1 MSDDAGAVLT
11 SRFSPPVTRLLAFG
25 WAAALA
31 FVFLFSYDA
40 FLIPV
45 QFAQIM
51 AVNLPA
57 LRIGPQFGG
66 FWLARLADAGCVA
79 AILLTAFGTGA
90 LVVGLLTSERSMLTG
105 LVALATGLWCVA
117 VVVLVIGAVSVSRIP
132 WTFALLLCWLGP
144 VPRSFFRQ
152 ASVERFDCWSKF
164 MVVLVIVAGA
174 LCLASACAPPFEYDE
189 LEYHLGVPSE
199 YLKAGQI
206 VGLPHNFYSNLPQL
220 TEMLYLLAM
229 VARSDV
235 AAKLL
240 HWSFGLLSALAV
252 FAVAGRFWTRRVAV
266 TAVALFYCV
275 PFVQDLSQTARID
288 LATTFFA
295 TLAFGALLDE
305 RFLWLGAMMAGCA
318 VATKWTAVAV
328 VLLPAAAGVLFSRR
342 SLKPVSVFCLLAS
355 AFVLPWLIKNWL
367 LTGNPIFPLLERGP
381 LWSDAQAA
389 MFAAKHGPRFDGD
402 GLLDFVRGAWRYS
415 FIEPGGVPVLLMT
428 APLLLLVRGKEKN
441 LQRVLWLFC
450 GAYIGWYLLTFRP
463 WRFLFPAFPLA
474 AMMGAC
480 ALEIVGQWAR
490 IAAVAVVLTGMSWMG
505 LNAVVDAGD
514 PQRLPAQVSFVQQA
528 LGNGSRDEFVAQIG
542 HGMFEPILWM
552 NHNLPATARVL
563 YIGEARTHYARHPVV
578 WATAFDQH
586 PLLRGMDDVT
596 HVYINNSEWER
607 LRLNYDYLLDLDTA
621 AFRHFME
628 QHARPIHISGRNVV
642 FELTP

>member
-1 MSDDAGAVLT
+1 MSDDAGAGLT
-11 SRFSPPVTRLLAFG
+11 SHFSPPVTRMLAFG

-31 FVFLFSYDA
+31 VVFLFRYEA
-40 FLIPV
+40 WLIPV
-45 QFAQIM
+45 QFAQLM
-51 AVNLPA
+51 AINLPA
-57 LRIGPQFGG
+57 LRIGPHFGE
-66 FWLARLADAGCVA
+66 FWLARLGDAGCVA
-79 AILLTAFGTGA
+79 AILLTASGIGA
-90 LVVGLLTSERSMLTG
+90 LVVSQLTTERSLLTALF
-105 LVALATGLWCVA
+105 ALATGLWCVA

-132 WTFALLLCWLGP
+132 WVFVLLSSWLLPG
-144 VPRSFFRQ
+144 PRSFFRKP
-152 ASVERFDCWSKF
+152 SFGRLDGWSKF
-164 MVVLVIVAGA
+164 MVVLVIIAGA
-174 LCLASACAPPFEYDE
+174 LCLVGALSPPFEYDE

-199 YLKAGQI
+199 YLKASQI

-229 VARSDV
+229 VARSDI

-252 FAVAGRFWTRRVAV
+252 YAVAGRFWTRRVAM

-305 RFLWLGAMMAGCA
+305 QLLWLGAMMTGCA
-318 VATKWTAVAV
+318 VATKWTAVPV
-328 VLLPAAAGVLFSRR
+328 VLLPATVFVALGCR
-342 SLKPVSVFCLLAS
+342 SLRRPSVFCLLS
-355 AFVLPWLIKNWL
+355 SVFVLPWLIKNWL

-415 FIEPGGVPVLLMT
+415 FIEPGGVPVLLMA
-428 APLLLLVRGKEKN
+428 APLLLLVRGKDKN
-441 LQRVLWLFC
+441 LRRVLWLFC
-450 GAYIGWYLLTFRP
+450 GAYAGWYLLTFRP
-463 WRFLFPAFPLA
+463 WRFLFPALPLA
-474 AMMGAC
+474 AMMGAR
-480 ALEIVGQWAR
+480 ALEVVGQWAR
-490 IAAVAVVLTGMSWMG
+490 FAAVAVVLTGMSWMG
-505 LNAVVDAGD
+505 LNAIVDAGD
-514 PQRLPAQVSFVQQA
+514 PQRLPAQVSFAQMA
-528 LGNGSRDEFVAQIG
+528 LGNSSRDVFVAQIG
-542 HGMFEPILWM
+542 HGMFEPTLWM

-596 HVYINNSEWER
+596 HVYINDSEWER
-607 LRLNYDYLLDLDTA
+607 LRLNYDYLLDLDTVT
-621 AFRHFME
+621 FRHFME
-628 QHARPIHISGRNVV
+628 QHARPIHISGHNVV
-642 FELTP
+642 YELTP